1 MLVSHTL
8 HFSDICRLLPPSAS
22 CLNVIV
28 CLQVAQLSTERCG
41 GFRVLPHREFFPIP
55 YTNWQLFFDESKCQQ
70 VMDEIKD
77 SFGVHLW
84 NKLSKNTAVNVG
96 SQQPY
101 SLIAAR
107 ACPRTYAMCGG
118 NLWRRRGAAR
128 RDATRS
134 SDTTAIFWVAKWMIT
149 GNYNAT
155 LCLGFV
161 HKCDKPRLS
170 VKFEYICWWRAIYLI
185 GLTFK
190 VMHYEWDE
198 CWGSCKIYVRQAEV
212 CGLISRSLVV
222 TICTTSLI
230 FSNSTFCP
238 HSCIYVFCVD
248 LRTNSHYFPIQ
259 H

>member
-118 NLWRRRGAAR
+118 HLWRRRGAAR
-128 RDATRS
+128 RDATLRHYSDILSGQMNDNWQLQCNSVSGLRS
-134 SDTTAIFWVAKWMIT
+134 QMWQTAAVCEIRIYMLVARDLSDWFNIQSNALWMRRMLRILQNLRAT
-149 GNYNAT
+149 GRGVWLN
-155 LCLGFV
+155 
-161 HKCDKPRLS
+161 
-170 VKFEYICWWRAIYLI
+170 
-185 GLTFK
+185 
-190 VMHYEWDE
+190 
-198 CWGSCKIYVRQAEV
+198 
-212 CGLISRSLVV
+212 
-222 TICTTSLI
+222 
-230 FSNSTFCP
+230 
-238 HSCIYVFCVD
+238 
-248 LRTNSHYFPIQ
+248 
-259 H
+259 